1 MNFNKTTLEKYE
13 LFKRLLTRWKYLPR
27 SVVMEIADKH
37 EVQEDVLN
45 RVRAEELNRRLKE
58 LNAERNT
65 KSDELV
71 KTVQI

>member
-1 MNFNKTTLEKYE
+1 MNYNKTTLEKYE
-13 LFKRLLTRWKYLPR
+13 LFKRLLTRWRYLPR

-37 EVQEDVLN
+37 EVQEEVLN

-65 KSDELV
+65 KPNGLEQ
-71 KTVQI
+71 QIFI

>member
-1 MNFNKTTLEKYE
+1 MKINKTKLEKYE
-13 LFKRLLTRWKYLPR
+13 LFKRLLTRWRYLPR
-27 SVVMEIADKH
+27 NVVLEIADKH
-37 EVQEDVLN
+37 EVQEEVLN